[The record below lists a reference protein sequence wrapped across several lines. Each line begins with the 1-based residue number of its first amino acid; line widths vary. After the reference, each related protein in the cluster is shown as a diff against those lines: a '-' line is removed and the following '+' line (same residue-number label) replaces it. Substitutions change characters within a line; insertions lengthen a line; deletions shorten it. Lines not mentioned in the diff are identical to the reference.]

1 MLTHNPC
8 TILSTY
14 YTWRCIPAQQQQEQ
28 RVESAAYVWDLIQ
41 NCLDILGISES
52 EAMGLWSLLAAIYH
66 LGYAG
71 VKKSEPSI
79 FYLEGWSMFQCS
91 EIPLNMGQYYVRSL
105 HCHLM
110 LYIYIYTVP
119 PILF

>member
-1 MLTHNPC
+1 MRCNFIHTPLHGGV
-8 TILSTY
+8 
-14 YTWRCIPAQQQQEQ
+14 CIPTQQQEQ

-71 VKKSEPSI
+71 VKKS
-79 FYLEGWSMFQCS
+79 
-91 EIPLNMGQYYVRSL
+91 
-105 HCHLM
+105 
-110 LYIYIYTVP
+110 
-119 PILF
+119 